1 MSKPIKV
8 FITYA
13 HVDSAAKDRLINLL
27 ASMKCENLISIWED
41 NKIIPGDSW
50 HDTIFRNLADSDIL
64 LYLVSANSLAS
75 ENCNRELSKA
85 LTANIRTIPIILEQ
99 CDWRDHQ
106 LSNFMALPNEGIP
119 IIEWAPESK
128 GWQSVI
134 GSIRKVVDEMWSRKH
149 PSSDASE
156 KELHAELAFQRGNA
170 LLMIEQ
176 LDMAIKVYSE
186 SIDLKPSVAP
196 YYNNRGVA
204 YRKKGE
210 VGLAIADFNKAI
222 QLKPDFANAYINRG
236 VAYRIKGDYDRAIVN
251 YTKAIKIKPDS
262 ADAYYNRSKA
272 WLYLGEHQ
280 KAKSDMATASS
291 MEINN
296 KTAVDEVLRNY
307 DRAWKTLSNI

>member
-1 MSKPIKV
+1 MSKPLKV
-8 FITYA
+8 FITYSRK
-13 HVDSAAKDRLINLL
+13 DSAAKDKLISLL
-27 ASMKCENLISIWED
+27 AGMKRENLISIWED

-75 ENCNRELSKA
+75 ENCNRELSEA
-85 LTANIRTIPIILEQ
+85 STTNIQTIPIILEQ

-119 IIEWAPESK
+119 IIEWALESK

-134 GSIRKVVDEMWSRKH
+134 DSIRKVVDEMWSRKH
-149 PSSDASE
+149 PSSDTFE

-176 LDMAIKVYSE
+176 LDMAIKAYSE
-186 SIDLKPSVAP
+186 SIDLKPRVAP

-210 VGLAIADFNKAI
+210 IGLAIEDFNKAI
-222 QLKPDFANAYINRG
+222 QLKPNFANAYINRG
-236 VAYRIKGDYDRAIVN
+236 IACRIKGDYDRAIVD
-251 YTKAIKIKPDS
+251 YTKAIEIKPDS

-272 WLYLGEHQ
+272 WLYLGEQQ
-280 KAKSDMATASS
+280 KAKSDMTIASKIG
-291 MEINN
+291 INN
-296 KTAVDEVLRNY
+296 STALNEVLRNY
-307 DRAWKTLSNI
+307 DRAWKTLGNI